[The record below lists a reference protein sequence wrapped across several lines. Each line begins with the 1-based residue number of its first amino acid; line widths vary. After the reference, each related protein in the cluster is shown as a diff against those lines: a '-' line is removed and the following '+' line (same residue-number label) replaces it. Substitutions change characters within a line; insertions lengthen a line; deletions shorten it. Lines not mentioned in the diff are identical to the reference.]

1 MAGGGS
7 RRGVG
12 DSLVAVIFASG
23 IVEYCI
29 VFGAVL
35 AGLNELVDWGW
46 DVLKASCMRTKTSA
60 LAVFIASQSV
70 LSAQFWVDF
79 NSTQGGGGSP
89 VLDDPADPT
98 NALYQESGFMCYHAA
113 HEDPTTQITA
123 SYEVDFSETGM
134 TTVTMTPEWPN
145 TDAASVQQS
154 IGRAAGQAATWIGNN
169 VNLLRDWIGAD
180 TRRAQSGNGAWDGTT
195 GTPTYFQLRFAGL
208 PQASYEMTAFF
219 HDVEHMNSDFT
230 IEVSSDGGTTFGE
243 PILGRMTNS
252 LSGGNP
258 VGNEVLSGT
267 APNLEGGDPLE
278 LSSTQVFSFDSL
290 DGEELVLRIAA
301 LSKGS
306 AVHGEFVGL
315 NGFKL
320 EQGNASSVRGLVI
333 TKIERNPENGEVELT
348 WNSKPGKIY
357 VIRAS
362 DDLSGALQSWPDLED
377 GLVSEGVETTFTD
390 TSAESRRFYIV
401 EEL

>member
-1 MAGGGS
+1 
-7 RRGVG
+7 
-12 DSLVAVIFASG
+12 
-23 IVEYCI
+23 
-29 VFGAVL
+29 
-35 AGLNELVDWGW
+35 
-46 DVLKASCMRTKTSA
+46 
-60 LAVFIASQSV
+60 
-70 LSAQFWVDF
+70 
-79 NSTQGGGGSP
+79 
-89 VLDDPADPT
+89 
-98 NALYQESGFMCYHAA
+98 
-113 HEDPTTQITA
+113 
-123 SYEVDFSETGM
+123 
-134 TTVTMTPEWPN
+134 
-145 TDAASVQQS
+145 
-154 IGRAAGQAATWIGNN
+154 
-169 VNLLRDWIGAD
+169 
-180 TRRAQSGNGAWDGTT
+180 
-195 GTPTYFQLRFAGL
+195 
-208 PQASYEMTAFF
+208 
-219 HDVEHMNSDFT
+219 MNSDFT

-258 VGNEVLSGT
+258 AGNKVLSGT

-306 AVHGEFVGL
+306 ASAVHGESVGL

>member
-1 MAGGGS
+1 MM
-7 RRGVG
+7 
-12 DSLVAVIFASG
+12 L
-23 IVEYCI
+23 
-29 VFGAVL
+29 
-35 AGLNELVDWGW
+35 
-46 DVLKASCMRTKTSA
+46 
-60 LAVFIASQSV
+60 
-70 LSAQFWVDF
+70 
-79 NSTQGGGGSP
+79 
-89 VLDDPADPT
+89 
-98 NALYQESGFMCYHAA
+98 
-113 HEDPTTQITA
+113 
-123 SYEVDFSETGM
+123 
-134 TTVTMTPEWPN
+134 
-145 TDAASVQQS
+145 
-154 IGRAAGQAATWIGNN
+154 
-169 VNLLRDWIGAD
+169 
-180 TRRAQSGNGAWDGTT
+180 
-195 GTPTYFQLRFAGL
+195 
-208 PQASYEMTAFF
+208 
-219 HDVEHMNSDFT
+219 EHMNSDFT

-243 PILGRMTNS
+243 LILGRMTNS

-267 APNLEGGDPLE
+267 TPNLEGGDPLE

-333 TKIERNPENGEVELT
+333 TKIERNPKNGEVELT

>member
-1 MAGGGS
+1 MHP
-7 RRGVG
+7 
-12 DSLVAVIFASG
+12 L
-23 IVEYCI
+23 
-29 VFGAVL
+29 
-35 AGLNELVDWGW
+35 
-46 DVLKASCMRTKTSA
+46 TSS
-60 LAVFIASQSV
+60 LAVFIASQSIS
-70 LSAQFWVDF
+70 SAQFWVDF

-98 NALYQESGFMCYHAA
+98 NALHQEPGFLCYHSQHENAA
-113 HEDPTTQITA
+113 TQIAA
-123 SYEVDFSETGM
+123 SYEVDFAKTGIA
-134 TTVTMTPEWPN
+134 TVTMTPEWPN

-154 IGRAAGQAATWIGNN
+154 IGRSDGQAATWIGNN

-180 TRRAQSGNGAWDGTT
+180 TRTAQGGNGAWDGTI

-243 PILGRMTNS
+243 PIVGRMTNS

-258 VGNEVLSGT
+258 AENEVLSGT
-267 APNLEGGDPLE
+267 APNVDGGDPLE
-278 LSSTQVFSFDSL
+278 LSSTQVFSLDAV

-320 EQGNASSVRGLVI
+320 EQGDASSVRGLAI
-333 TKIERNPENGEVELT
+333 TKIERNSESGEVELT
-348 WNSKPGKIY
+348 WNSKPGKVY

-362 DDLSGALQSWPDLED
+362 DDLSGDPLNWPDLED
-377 GLVSEGVETTFTD
+377 ELASEGEETTFTD
-390 TSAESRRFYIV
+390 ITAESRRFYIV